1 MNAELGCMMP
11 DAGCQMPDAGCQ
23 IPDAGRNLILN
34 AVGYRINRKIH
45 DYFKVLARK

>member
-1 MNAELGCMMP
+1 MNAEFRFMMP
-11 DAGCQMPDAGCQ
+11 DAGGQM
-23 IPDAGRNLILN
+23 PDAGRNLILN